1 MGTETRMKI
10 VFLVLLVL
18 FAGGME
24 YQVLSASACGTERWS
39 IKTLS
44 DPAAAQLKATPV
56 LTTVEMLRTL
66 PVPGPLAL
74 HTPRY
79 PQELQVYTV
88 TATMKGAKLE
98 ADSDFHVVIAGTSGA
113 TMIAEFPDPACVS
126 HRLYRPQI
134 ATARQT
140 FVQRY
145 GTPPSTHFVTLRGQM
160 TLTGVLLFDVLHG
173 QRGVAPNGAEIH
185 PVLDLK

>member
-1 MGTETRMKI
+1 MRLI
-10 VFLVLLVL
+10 LLVLLVL

-24 YQVLSASACGTERWS
+24 YQVVSAPACGTERWS
-39 IKTLS
+39 VKTLS
-44 DPAAAQLKATPV
+44 DPAAVNLKTTSVSA
-56 LTTVEMLRTL
+56 TVESLRAL

-74 HTPRY
+74 HTPRF
-79 PQELQVYTV
+79 PQELQVYIV
-88 TATMKGAKLE
+88 HATLKGAKLE

-140 FVQRY
+140 FVQRF
-145 GTPPSTHFVTLRGQM
+145 GTPPSTHFVTLRGQA
-160 TLTGVLLFDVLHG
+160 TLTGVLFFDTCHG
-173 QRGVAPNGAEIH
+173 QRGRAPNCAELH
-185 PVLDLK
+185 PILNFQ